1 MTLTPTPNQ
10 AARERAHHA
19 DHDVDRAEEGQ
30 RRHRG
35 VRHVVAEERVA
46 VEPNLVLE
54 PVDLPVATA
63 SGMTHR
69 RRSRRAAVAART
81 MLCIM
86 KAHEV
91 EILDGA
97 VRPIAHACDC
107 EVLFSC

>member
-69 RRSRRAAVAART
+69 SRGGGGEEQQWQQGRCCASWKLT
-81 MLCIM
+81 
-86 KAHEV
+86 K
-91 EILDGA
+91 
-97 VRPIAHACDC
+97 
-107 EVLFSC
+107 